1 LKFFSE
7 KNDRTP
13 DLTAK
18 ANEARDVFVEVSK
31 AMFVLG
37 AGQEW
42 QKQFKAATLIF
53 AANTLRAPGD
63 KKLTTMATA
72 IPVLEQYNL
81 EENISRFKH
90 G

>member
-1 LKFFSE
+1 
-7 KNDRTP
+7 
-13 DLTAK
+13 
-18 ANEARDVFVEVSK
+18 
-31 AMFVLG
+31 MFAPG

-53 AANTLRAPGD
+53 AANTLHAPGD
-63 KKLTTMATA
+63 KKLTTIATA

-81 EENISRFKH
+81 DKNISRFKH